1 MLSKRA
7 VAITQDLMKARDKR
21 IGVMSE
27 LIPAIQ
33 FIKASLAN
41 RKLGIIADSYAVL
54 RVDWQVEEA
63 GHGRQICG
71 DEAGR
76 AM

>member
-33 FIKASLAN
+33 FIKASHPSPFLRTAS
-41 RKLGIIADSYAVL
+41 DFHPVL
-54 RVDWQVEEA
+54 RMDRQVEEPSYGGA
-63 GHGRQICG
+63 ERG
-71 DEAGR
+71 DEAGGP
-76 AM
+76 M